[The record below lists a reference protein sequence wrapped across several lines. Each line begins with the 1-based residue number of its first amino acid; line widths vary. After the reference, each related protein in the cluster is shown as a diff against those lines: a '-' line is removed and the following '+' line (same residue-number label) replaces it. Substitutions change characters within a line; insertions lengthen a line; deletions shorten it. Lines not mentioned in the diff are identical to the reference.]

1 MVRSSVLVL
10 FTGGVLASAACT
22 QRTIQVH
29 VLGEG
34 SEYVV
39 SLVGDTL
46 RSVPVDPRNG
56 PALVSDLLWA
66 RGELA
71 RDPNSLS
78 AQLRI
83 ARRTARLGRLREAVG
98 ILTKAAETK
107 YSSPGLFRLRGEF
120 LLQLR
125 ELDLA
130 IADLRKAQQLLPA
143 TYIFP
148 ELPEDTLTTAVP
160 TSLQYQSAMFLG
172 MALYCKGDFA
182 GAGEALVRAGN
193 VSESG
198 DELAQA
204 VLWLF
209 FTLRRT
215 NPPEA
220 VKLLQLLT
228 TDWTVSQRR
237 AEYDLLLAYR
247 GLVPSDSIRARAV
260 SVTGGDDRAL
270 YRYGIGYLLLM
281 QNRKDEAA
289 AWFRQART
297 ISNWTTLPYLAAEAE
312 LVRLPDST
320 GTRLPG
326 AWE

>member
-10 FTGGVLASAACT
+10 LTGGALAAAACT

-56 PALVSDLLWA
+56 PALVTDLLWA

-71 RDPNSLS
+71 REPNSTA

-98 ILTKAAETK
+98 ILTEAAKTK
-107 YSSPGLFRLRGEF
+107 YTSPSLFRLRGEY

-130 IADLRKAQQLLPA
+130 IADLKKAELMLPESYLLP
-143 TYIFP
+143 
-148 ELPEDTLTTAVP
+148 ELADDTLTTTEP
-160 TSLQYQSAMFLG
+160 TSLQFQSAMLLG

-182 GAGEALVRAGN
+182 RAGEALVRAGN

-215 NPPEA
+215 NPEEA
-220 VKLLQLLT
+220 IKVLDLVT
-228 TDWTVSQRR
+228 TDWTVSRRR

-247 GLVPSDSIRARAV
+247 GVVQSDSIRARALA
-260 SVTGGDDRAL
+260 VTGGDDRAL
-270 YRYGIGYLLLM
+270 YGYGIGYLLLM
-281 QNRKDEAA
+281 QDRKDEAA

-297 ISNWTTLPYLAAEAE
+297 IINWTTLPYVAAEAE
-312 LVRLPDST
+312 LTRLPDGT
-320 GTRLPG
+320 GRPG
-326 AWE
+326 AGQ